1 MTGMTSEK
9 ESSGVLNES
18 MVIDVIKV
26 EVPTIKSNTETI
38 IQKDNSTQNRDD
50 IWNNVLSKINKMTK
64 ILLDNEDNKRM
75 LETAFANVM

>member
-50 IWNNVLSKINKMTK
+50 IWNNVLSKINK
-64 ILLDNEDNKRM
+64 ISLQQNLR
-75 LETAFANVM
+75 